1 MNQTVSA
8 NIIVD
13 EDSLNIEKTK
23 KTTGGL
29 LQFPVPGK
37 FIHFNTI
44 EEYQGFTFN
53 DLQANPD
60 KF

>member
-53 DLQANPD
+53 DL
-60 KF
+60 